1 MMRLERCTN
10 GYLPGEGRD
19 MVAYELHERT
29 EDKLTYWYYSEGKKD
44 KEPGVIVAYL
54 KAESIKVIKVAEAD
68 FEYEVS
74 AEEMNEM
81 VKAINEMIRECGG
94 TDFDEYAT
102 EYATEPSHI
111 TEYGDFAIRDISNRV
126 NKGDIPESGIAMWY

>member
-1 MMRLERCTN
+1 
-10 GYLPGEGRD
+10 
-19 MVAYELHERT
+19 MVTYELHERT

-44 KEPGVIVAYL
+44 KGPGVIVVDL

-74 AEEMNEM
+74 AKEMNEM

-94 TDFDEYAT
+94 IDFDES
-102 EYATEPSHI
+102 ATEPSHI
-111 TEYGDFAIRDISNRV
+111 TEYGDFAARDIADRV

>member
-1 MMRLERCTN
+1 
-10 GYLPGEGRD
+10 
-19 MVAYELHERT
+19 MVTYELHEKT
-29 EDKLTYWYYSEGKKD
+29 EDKLTNWCYPEGKKD
-44 KEPGVIVAYL
+44 KAAGVIVAYL
-54 KAESIKVIKVAEAD
+54 KAEIIKVIKVAEAD

-94 TDFDEYAT
+94 TDFDD
-102 EYATEPSHI
+102 YATEPSHI
-111 TEYGDFAIRDISNRV
+111 TGYGDFVVRDIADRV

>member
-1 MMRLERCTN
+1 MMRLERCIN
-10 GYLPGEGRD
+10 GYLHGEGRD
-19 MVAYELHERT
+19 MVTYELHERT
-29 EDKLTYWYYSEGKKD
+29 EDKLTNWCYPKGKKD
-44 KEPGVIVAYL
+44 KEAGVIVAYL

-94 TDFDEYAT
+94 TDFDD
-102 EYATEPSHI
+102 YATEPSHI
-111 TEYGDFAIRDISNRV
+111 TGYGDFVVRDIADRV

>member
-1 MMRLERCTN
+1 MMRLERCIN
-10 GYLPGEGRD
+10 GYLHGEGRD
-19 MVAYELHERT
+19 MVTYELHERA
-29 EDKLTYWYYSEGKKD
+29 EDKLTNWCYPEGKKD
-44 KEPGVIVAYL
+44 KEAGVIVAYL

-81 VKAINEMIRECGG
+81 VKAINERIRECGG
-94 TDFDEYAT
+94 TDFDD
-102 EYATEPSHI
+102 YATEPSHI
-111 TEYGDFAIRDISNRV
+111 TGYGDFVVRDIADRV

>member
-1 MMRLERCTN
+1 
-10 GYLPGEGRD
+10 
-19 MVAYELHERT
+19 MVTYELHERT
-29 EDKLTYWYYSEGKKD
+29 GEKLTYWYYPEGKKD
-44 KEPGVIVAYL
+44 KEPGVIVADL

-81 VKAINEMIRECGG
+81 VKATNEMIRECGG
-94 TDFDEYAT
+94 ADFDD
-102 EYATEPSHI
+102 YATEPAHI

-126 NKGDIPESGIAMWY
+126 NKDDIPEPGIAMWY